1 VPSLDQY
8 RGDITVNKKTQCLLA
23 CLCLGLTACATKK
36 LQLMG
41 AVTPLAD
48 GSYKSFVKAQD
59 EAAAMKI
66 LTHDGNAICERDGR
80 TRFVVVSQENSKKDA
95 PDVKTDNKFLD
106 AAVALSSAGR
116 GLRNEASF
124 ESATIFRCQ

>member
-1 VPSLDQY
+1 
-8 RGDITVNKKTQCLLA
+8 VNNGTLTPTLLFCA
-23 CLCLGLTACATKK
+23 CAALSACATKK
-36 LQLMG
+36 VQLMG

-59 EAAAMKI
+59 EPSAMKM
-66 LTHDGNAICERDGR
+66 LTNDGNATCEREGGK
-80 TRFVVVSQENSKKDA
+80 RFVVVSQENAKKAA
-95 PDVKTDNKFLD
+95 PDVKTENKFLD
-106 AAVALSSAGR
+106 AAVTLSSAGR

>member
-1 VPSLDQY
+1 M
-8 RGDITVNKKTQCLLA
+8 NKKTQFLLVCFCLA
-23 CLCLGLTACATKK
+23 LTACATKK
-36 LQLMG
+36 VQLMG

-48 GSYKSFVKAQD
+48 GSYKSFVKARD
-59 EAAAMKI
+59 EPEAMKI
-66 LTHDGNAICERDGR
+66 LASDGNAICERDGR
-80 TRFVVVSQENSKKDA
+80 KRFVVVSQENSKKDA

-106 AAVALSSAGR
+106 AAVALSSAGK